1 MPQGPLRKAI
11 VAEAGIDD
19 DDELGLLTWLGE
31 DLPGAVRVVHES
43 NAPVYRR
50 SAGRPDFDS
59 RPSTLRVSLA
69 GMQWKV
75 GLSRTARGLTLP
87 VRGES
92 AEWMAKFQGREFPR
106 LVQVEYATMRWAAAC
121 GLSVPD
127 VELVDARSIQG
138 LPASIPTGDGSALL
152 IRRFDRTG
160 TERTHQEDFAQ
171 VLDRPDQFGGSFEEM
186 AAFVASESPTDV
198 AEFIGRVAFM
208 LGSGNA
214 DAHLKNWS
222 VVYPDGRR
230 GRLSPAYDQIATV
243 VYPELPRVVALK
255 LHSRG
260 DFPFASI
267 VADDFAPM
275 AHALSLSL
283 DDLVERLTAALRSVR
298 TAFGAVESD
307 LSEEER
313 ARIQAHLSSLKI

>member
-1 MPQGPLRKAI
+1 
-11 VAEAGIDD
+11 
-19 DDELGLLTWLGE
+19 
-31 DLPGAVRVVHES
+31 
-43 NAPVYRR
+43 
-50 SAGRPDFDS
+50 
-59 RPSTLRVSLA
+59 
-69 GMQWKV
+69 
-75 GLSRTARGLTLP
+75 
-87 VRGES
+87 
-92 AEWMAKFQGREFPR
+92 
-106 LVQVEYATMRWAAAC
+106 
-121 GLSVPD
+121 
-127 VELVDARSIQG
+127 
-138 LPASIPTGDGSALL
+138 
-152 IRRFDRTG
+152 
-160 TERTHQEDFAQ
+160 
-171 VLDRPDQFGGSFEEM
+171 M